1 MPLDSKH
8 TAVNFKLYQI
18 CLCEI
23 ISHQNLK
30 IKWIWSLQ
38 KMTFTLYLLFFER
51 LQEYTAPRQMQTF
64 MFGLYFAS
72 EQTKDISHIE
82 CFCLLPL
89 NSRNF
94 RNESLR
100 IHMFQN

>member
-8 TAVNFKLYQI
+8 TAVNFKLYKI

-23 ISHQNLK
+23 ISHQNLE

-82 CFCLLPL
+82 CFCLFFPPEA
-89 NSRNF
+89 F
-94 RNESLR
+94 FSL
-100 IHMFQN
+100 HVF